1 MVNTSGAQASIGY
14 GQSLNADAAT
24 YYNSLVLNIKHETGI
39 DIVATEGTRTYKRQL
54 ELYNL
59 YRAGKGNPAWIPTS
73 PYAYHL
79 SGNAV
84 DVGSGVGYTA
94 TAASRAFYARAGR
107 FGFRASVPGEPWHF
121 EWRRAWVNPNLN
133 LATVNADPIPPVE
146 EDTPVYVFVKDAL
159 SATIWV
165 VSLVNGKRVAIKG
178 PGDLALLRR
187 LKKNDAND
195 PMLQVEMD
203 NLQRDYLSKLA

>member
-1 MVNTSGAQASIGY
+1 MVNTSGAQAAIGNK
-14 GQSLNADAAT
+14 QSLNVDAAR
-24 YYNSLVLNIKHETGI
+24 YYNALVLNIKRETGI
-39 DIVATEGTRTYKRQL
+39 DIIATEGTRTYARQL

-59 YRAGKGNPAWIPTS
+59 YRAGKGNPAWAPTS
-73 PYAYHL
+73 RYAYHL

-107 FGFRASVPGEPWHF
+107 FGFRASVDGEPWHF
-121 EWRRAWVNPNLN
+121 EWRQAWVDPKLN

-146 EDTPVYVFVKDAL
+146 EDTPVYVFVNEPGG
-159 SATIWV
+159 TIWL
-165 VSLVNGKRVAIKG
+165 VSLVNGKKVAIKN
-178 PGDLALLRR
+178 PSDVTLLRR

-195 PMLQVEMD
+195 PMLRVELD
-203 NLQRDYLSKLA
+203 NLQRDYLSHLA